1 MRYTLAVA
9 LFLVLLNCV
18 ASNNIAILEGERA
31 VQSNKLDTGTPSY
44 YRSLSISGYYSMA
57 TKKPDPF
64 ISKSKMS
71 VKYRIDSTTQ
81 TIHTTRSRSTMF
93 ETPQSLGGE
102 LRYDISE
109 YFGIG
114 TIFDYSFNSEKN
126 DSLIYYEVHE
136 NPGVS
141 SFSFYLRV
149 VNSDDF
155 FVFGYRPEI
164 SVTSVKGDYIVFSD
178 TSVFLS
184 PSNYQDALEHNRFKE
199 IDLFFRQTL
208 FLRLFPELPF
218 SVFGGVQHAF
228 IPAHMRYNEAS
239 VNKVTIDREHIFMVY
254 PGVGINLAKSLHLDA
269 FATFP
274 LFHTRYENTSP
285 ISLGLK
291 AQFRFF

>member
-1 MRYTLAVA
+1 MVV
-9 LFLVLLNCV
+9 FLTLLNCV
-18 ASNNIAILEGERA
+18 ATNNIAILEGERA
-31 VQSNKLDTGTPSY
+31 VQSNKIDTGTPSY

-57 TKKPDPF
+57 TRKPKPF

-71 VKYRIDSTTQ
+71 IKYLNDSTTQ
-81 TIHTTRSRSTMF
+81 TVHTTRSKSTMY

-102 LRYDISE
+102 LRYDITES
-109 YFGIG
+109 FGIG
-114 TIFDYSFNSEKN
+114 TIFDYSFNSEQN
-126 DSLIYYEVHE
+126 DSLIYYEVHD

-149 VNSDDF
+149 LKTDDLF
-155 FVFGYRPEI
+155 IFGYRPEVGI
-164 SVTSVKGDYIVFSD
+164 TSVKGDYIVFSD
-178 TSVFLS
+178 TSVYLS
-184 PSNYQDALEHNRFKE
+184 PTNYRDALEYGSFQE
-199 IDLFFRQTL
+199 TDLFFRQTM

-218 SVFGGVQHAF
+218 SVFGGIQHSF

-239 VNKVTIDREHIFMVY
+239 VNSVTIDREHVFMAY

-274 LFHTRYENTSP
+274 LYHTRYENKSP
-285 ISLGLK
+285 ISVGLK